1 MKTGILALGRRRLER
16 LVILVDVR
24 VFALQVCAI
33 HYDLWFYSFA
43 GPPRCTSLDF
53 QRVFFFCPPSV
64 ECNYIPMVDPSLRSH
79 GEVDN

>member
-33 HYDLWFYSFA
+33 HCVLWFYSFA
-43 GPPRCTSLDF
+43 GSPCCTSLDF
-53 QRVFFFCPPSV
+53 ERVFFFCPPSV
-64 ECNYIPMVDPSLRSH
+64 ECNYIPMVNPYVRFTWR
-79 GEVDN
+79 G

>member
-53 QRVFFFCPPSV
+53 
-64 ECNYIPMVDPSLRSH
+64 
-79 GEVDN
+79 

>member
-1 MKTGILALGRRRLER
+1 MLMLSSEGVKMKTGILALGRRRLER

-53 QRVFFFCPPSV
+53 YKEYSSSV
-64 ECNYIPMVDPSLRSH
+64 LRR
-79 GEVDN
+79 